1 MGRFL
6 LSLRLFLCLSP
17 TVVLGFSPSRTS
29 FGLKRSLRRWGWVKL
44 EGGEWEW
51 QEEDPGYRVPAYP
64 GLEKEEEEEEDH
76 PPKATPK
83 LPSGSF
89 HPKQSLGQNY
99 INDGNTVHKI
109 LRAFHDDATK
119 DGREIHNI
127 IEMGPGAGA
136 LTDALVKIYG
146 VECLECIELDTRA
159 IDLLNGKHPQLK
171 VHHDDVLQVNYPAMA
186 REQGRPLVVVG
197 NLPFYITSQILF
209 CLADASHVG
218 AIDCATV
225 TMQWEVA
232 DRMVAPTNCKDY
244 GILSVVFQTYANVKR
259 HFKIRNTVFYPK
271 PKVDS
276 ALVGLHFLRPE
287 QLRRR
292 LAGVDPVDFRR
303 VVTTA
308 FRQRRKTMRKNLR
321 HLVLHDICDGDKER
335 AAAIFNTAAPT
346 LPKSVQEAAKAGDLY
361 CKKQRLCKDWASQ
374 RPENLTPGQFIELTR
389 LLYGPAEGIA
399 QEGEEESELGG
410 KVWRKGKHGDEWKSE
425 DKVVEVHEEQTEEDD
440 EEEDEEDFEDEDFKD
455 LEDLTDEDLADLADE
470 DLEGL
475 TDEDLAGLIDED
487 FEDLDDEDL
496 ADLTDEDLEGLTD
509 EDFGDFAD
517 LEDED
522 FDEDEVFARATATRS
537 SKNVLTREDQF

>member
-1 MGRFL
+1 
-6 LSLRLFLCLSP
+6 
-17 TVVLGFSPSRTS
+17 
-29 FGLKRSLRRWGWVKL
+29 
-44 EGGEWEW
+44 
-51 QEEDPGYRVPAYP
+51 
-64 GLEKEEEEEEDH
+64 
-76 PPKATPK
+76 
-83 LPSGSF
+83 
-89 HPKQSLGQNY
+89 
-99 INDGNTVHKI
+99 
-109 LRAFHDDATK
+109 
-119 DGREIHNI
+119 
-127 IEMGPGAGA
+127 
-136 LTDALVKIYG
+136 
-146 VECLECIELDTRA
+146 
-159 IDLLNGKHPQLK
+159 
-171 VHHDDVLQVNYPAMA
+171 
-186 REQGRPLVVVG
+186 
-197 NLPFYITSQILF
+197 
-209 CLADASHVG
+209 
-218 AIDCATV
+218 
-225 TMQWEVA
+225 MQWEVA

-244 GILSVVFQTYANVKR
+244 GILSVVF
-259 HFKIRNTVFYPK
+259 TVFYPK

-487 FEDLDDEDL
+487 FEGLTDEDLAGLIDEDFEDLDDEDL
-496 ADLTDEDLEGLTD
+496 ADLTDEDLEGLTDEDFTDEDLEGLTD